1 MEWFC
6 LIRERMPKDEW
17 KGGHKWDLKDS
28 LSRNDWNKSV
38 LITERQPKRL
48 LKRHRRGIPK
58 WDGMV
63 RERMPKDAWNQME
76 LNDYIMYDSV
86 RCSGLHIPHEKE

>member
-1 MEWFC
+1 M
-6 LIRERMPKDEW
+6 
-17 KGGHKWDLKDS
+17 DLKDS

-63 RERMPKDAWNQME
+63 RERMPPAYAVAISYEKGENLFMCVVFK
-76 LNDYIMYDSV
+76 LNYKY
-86 RCSGLHIPHEKE
+86 K